1 MRAMTC
7 YVLDLRQVDAER
19 NQEYVIECNLQQ
31 CRTYCIKK
39 YLLTH
44 SHTWTIRIR
53 PFNIQP
59 ILRIISQG

>member
-44 SHTWTIRIR
+44 LYPYMDIKDTAV
-53 PFNIQP
+53 
-59 ILRIISQG
+59 